1 MLKTRKGATESPLNV
16 FAEFFRVGS
25 AERTDPLFK
34 DISEVRDLSIF
45 SENTPPACLFENP
58 HRLPVGW
65 FSSMATA
72 ARKYTSGQIDRAGKV
87 LSSPAATKQESDDAI
102 AVMDSWRVAHNH
114 PLEMARTS
122 LASRV
127 KLVNPKATI
136 GMRLKREESIRGKL
150 LREPT
155 MKLSKMQDI
164 GGCRV
169 ILRDMQE
176 VENLVALYANDSGI
190 SVTDYVENPGPRV
203 SGYRGKH
210 IIWRF
215 EGEGENYTGY
225 KPMRIEIQVRTELQH
240 SWATA
245 VEVCSTFTSQN
256 LKFDHPSVDDERW
269 VRFFALMG
277 SVMALREGGRLVE
290 NTPSE
295 KGRLLAEL
303 KSLATG
309 LRVSEMMDRWNT
321 ATEIINAA
329 ANDPKA
335 HHFLIELQAFDH
347 IRARVNV
354 TAYGR
359 GHEQQAA
366 EDRVQL
372 EKDART
378 KIGIQVALVAVQ
390 SVDTLRVAYPN
401 YFSDTQRFL
410 KELEVALHGTTTQ
423 PFIVS

>member
-1 MLKTRKGATESPLNV
+1 MA
-16 FAEFFRVGS
+16 AEV
-25 AERTDPLFK
+25 
-34 DISEVRDLSIF
+34 
-45 SENTPPACLFENP
+45 
-58 HRLPVGW
+58 
-65 FSSMATA
+65 
-72 ARKYTSGQIDRAGKV
+72 RKYTAGQIDRAGKI
-87 LSSPAATKQESDDAI
+87 LSSTAATKQEVDDAI
-102 AVMDSWRVAHNH
+102 AVMDSWRIAHNR
-114 PLEMARTS
+114 PLEMARST

-127 KLVNPKATI
+127 KLVNPNATI
-136 GMRLKREESIRGKL
+136 GMRLKREDSIRGKL

-169 ILRDMQE
+169 ILRDMEE
-176 VENLVALYANDSGI
+176 VEKLVALYANDAGVG
-190 SVTDYVENPGPRV
+190 VTNYIETPRV

-215 EGEGENYTGY
+215 EGEGKDDNGY
-225 KPMRIEIQVRTELQH
+225 KPMRIEVQVRTELQH

-256 LKFDHPSVDDERW
+256 LKSDHPMVSDERW

-277 SVMALREGGRLVE
+277 SVMAMREGGGLVKDA
-290 NTPSE
+290 PSD
-295 KGRLLAEL
+295 KAALLSEL
-303 KSLATG
+303 RSLATA
-309 LRVSEMMDRWNT
+309 LRVSEIMKRWNT

-329 ANDPKA
+329 ANDPMA

-347 IRARVNV
+347 VRARVNV
-354 TAYGR
+354 TAYGK
-359 GHEQQAA
+359 GHEQRAA

-372 EKDART
+372 EKDARS

-410 KELEVALHGTTTQ
+410 KELEVALHGRASHPITLSHQ
-423 PFIVS
+423 

>member
-1 MLKTRKGATESPLNV
+1 MLSTRKGRQNGPS
-16 FAEFFRVGS
+16 
-25 AERTDPLFK
+25 LFLPNCSVLEARSEAVPHFN
-34 DISEVRDLSIF
+34 DISAVRDLSTF
-45 SENTPPACLFENP
+45 SENTPSTCLFENP
-58 HRLPVGW
+58 YGLTGGW
-65 FSSMATA
+65 FSSMSTA
-72 ARKYTSGQIDRAGKV
+72 ARRYTAGQIDRAGKV
-87 LSSPAATKQESDDAI
+87 LSSPTATKQDSDDAI

-114 PLEMARTS
+114 PLEMARAA
-122 LASRV
+122 LESRA
-127 KLVNPKATI
+127 KIISPNPTI

-150 LREPT
+150 VREPT

-169 ILRDMQE
+169 ILRDMKE
-176 VENLVALYANDSGI
+176 VENLVSLYAKDAGI
-190 SVTDYVENPGPRV
+190 TITDYIENLRV

-215 EGEGENYTGY
+215 EGDGGEDTGY

-245 VEVCSTFTSQN
+245 VEVCSTFTAQN
-256 LKFDHPSVDDERW
+256 LKSDHPLVSDERW

-277 SVMALREGGRLVE
+277 SVMAMREGGGPVKG
-290 NTPSE
+290 TPSE
-295 KGRLLAEL
+295 KAKLLGEL
-303 KSLATG
+303 KILSTA
-309 LRVSEMMDRWNT
+309 LRVSEIMNRWNT

-329 ANDPKA
+329 ANDPQA

-354 TAYGR
+354 TAYGK

-366 EDRVQL
+366 EQRVYL

-410 KELEVALHGTTTQ
+410 KELDVALHGTASP
-423 PFIVS
+423 PFTVSSD

>member
-1 MLKTRKGATESPLNV
+1 
-16 FAEFFRVGS
+16 
-25 AERTDPLFK
+25 
-34 DISEVRDLSIF
+34 
-45 SENTPPACLFENP
+45 
-58 HRLPVGW
+58 
-65 FSSMATA
+65 MATD
-72 ARKYTSGQIDRAGKV
+72 ARKYTAGQIDRAGKI
-87 LSSPAATKQESDDAI
+87 LSSPAATKEEIDDAI
-102 AVMDSWRVAHNH
+102 AVMDSWRLAHNR
-114 PLEMARTS
+114 PLEMARAS

-127 KLVNPKATI
+127 KLISPNATI

-169 ILRDMQE
+169 ILRNMEE
-176 VENLVALYANDSGI
+176 VEDLVALYADDDGI
-190 SVTDYVENPGPRV
+190 SVTDYIKTPRV

-215 EGEGENYTGY
+215 EGEGKDDPGY
-225 KPMRIEIQVRTELQH
+225 KPMRIEIQIRTELQH

-245 VEVCSTFTSQN
+245 VEVSSTFTSQN
-256 LKFDHPSVDDERW
+256 LKSDHPLVSDERW

-277 SVMALREGGRLVE
+277 SVIAMREGGGLVKD
-290 NTPSE
+290 TPSE
-295 KGRLLAEL
+295 KSKLLSEL
-303 KSLATG
+303 RALATA
-309 LRVSEMMDRWNT
+309 LRVSEMMKRWNT

-329 ANDPKA
+329 ANDPRA

-347 IRARVNV
+347 LRARVNV
-354 TAYGR
+354 KAYGK
-359 GHEQQAA
+359 GYEQQAA
-366 EDRVQL
+366 EDRVQA

-410 KELEVALHGTTTQ
+410 KELDVALYGAESQ
-423 PFIVS
+423 PITLSHE